1 MTKFSELKDKDVF
14 VNNEKVAK
22 VRDAVIDTDEWR
34 ITHLIIELT
43 KEAAEEILG
52 ATPAMTRSV
61 LNTLAISSLEKG
73 TACCTPTGLDLKVSK
88 GQLHIYLR
96 PA

>member
-1 MTKFSELKDKDVF
+1 MKFSKLVNQDVF
-14 VNNEKVAK
+14 VENQKIAK
-22 VRDAVIDTDEWR
+22 VKDVVIDTDEWK
-34 ITHLIIELT
+34 ITHLEIELT

-52 ATPAMTRSV
+52 ATPALTRGV
-61 LNTLAISSLEKG
+61 RNTIAISALEKG
-73 TACCTPTGLDLKVSK
+73 AACCTDTGVDIKVSK

>member
-1 MTKFSELKDKDVF
+1 MNFSELKDKDVF
-14 VNNEKVAK
+14 VDNQKVAK
-22 VRDAVIDTDEWR
+22 VKDLVLDTEEWK

-52 ATPAMTRSV
+52 ATYAVKGV
-61 LNTLAISSLEKG
+61 LNKIAISALEKG
-73 TACCTPTGLDLKVSK
+73 MACCTDEGVEIKVSK
-88 GQLHIYLR
+88 KQLHIYLR

>member
-1 MTKFSELKDKDVF
+1 MTKFSELNDKDVF
-14 VNNEKVAK
+14 VESQKIAK
-22 VRDAVIDTDEWR
+22 VRDVLIDTDEWK
-34 ITHLIIELT
+34 ITHLVIELT

-52 ATPAMTRSV
+52 ATPAVTRSV

-73 TACCTPTGLDLKVSK
+73 TACCTPTGLDIKVSK
-88 GQLHIYLR
+88 KQLHIYLR